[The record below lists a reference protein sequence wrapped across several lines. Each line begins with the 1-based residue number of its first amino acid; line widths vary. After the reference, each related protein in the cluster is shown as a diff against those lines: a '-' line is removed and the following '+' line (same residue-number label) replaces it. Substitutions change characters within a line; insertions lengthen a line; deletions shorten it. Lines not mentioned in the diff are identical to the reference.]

1 MKLLVIGGNGMAG
14 HMIVRYFQDR
24 SNLQV
29 AYTTRRADDPSGIW
43 LDAADYGQV
52 QAVIQQEQPDIIINA
67 VGVLNESAERTP
79 LAAFQVNAWLPHWL
93 RHLADA
99 IGARVIHISSDCV
112 FSGDRGSYTEYDAP
126 EGTSMYARTK
136 AMGES
141 RDPRHLTIRTS
152 IIGPDPK
159 EDGIGLL
166 QWFLKQKGEIRGY
179 ASVYWNGVTTLEL
192 AKAIAYA
199 ISHPEIG
206 GLVQLTAPETVS
218 KLELLRLFQQAFGHE
233 GVTIVP
239 AADPVID
246 RTLLATRP
254 DWGHQAA
261 PYREMLAELADW
273 MRAR

>member
-14 HMIVRYFQDR
+14 HMIVRYFQNR

-43 LDAADYGQV
+43 LDAADYEQV
-52 QAVIQQEQPDIIINA
+52 EAVISRERPDVIVNA
-67 VGVLNESAERTP
+67 VGILNEAAERAP
-79 LAAFQVNAWLPHWL
+79 LAAFQVNGWLPHWL
-93 RHLADA
+93 RHTADT

-136 AMGES
+136 ALGES
-141 RDPRHLTIRTS
+141 NEMRHLTIRTS

-159 EDGIGLL
+159 AEGIGLL
-166 QWFLKQKGEIRGY
+166 QWFLKQQGEVRGY

-199 ISHPEIG
+199 MRHPEVG
-206 GLVQLTAPETVS
+206 GIVQLTAPETVS
-218 KLELLRLFQQAFGHE
+218 KLELLRLFQHAYQHD
-233 GVTIVP
+233 GVTIIP
-239 AADPVID
+239 AAEPAID
-246 RTLLATRP
+246 RTLLATRS
-254 DWGHQAA
+254 DWRYQAA
-261 PYREMLAELADW
+261 PYREMLAELANW
-273 MRAR
+273 MRVR